1 MVMLAIMLTATL
13 WYGGKDSTKI
23 KPGQEEV
30 KKQEQEQKKKKKK
43 KKKDCVRYKP
53 RIYD

>member
-1 MVMLAIMLTATL
+1 MEE
-13 WYGGKDSTKI
+13 KI
-23 KPGQEEV
+23 AQKINPRQEEV
-30 KKQEQEQKKKKKK
+30 KKQEQKKKKKK